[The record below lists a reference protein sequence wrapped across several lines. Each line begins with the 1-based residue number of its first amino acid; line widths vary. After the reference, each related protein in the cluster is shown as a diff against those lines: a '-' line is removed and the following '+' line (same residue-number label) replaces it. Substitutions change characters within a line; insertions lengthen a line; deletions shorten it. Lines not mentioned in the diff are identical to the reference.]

1 MSAFLK
7 NLPVKG
13 LGGRC
18 LRPPPLLGFVWGGKA
33 IFLGSESG
41 QIYSGLLHTTLS
53 PPPPVTYF
61 IECIDLYLWYSHREG
76 RGGEVNWRDHQ

>member
-33 IFLGSESG
+33 ICRFGIWSNT
-41 QIYSGLLHTTLS
+41 QCIT
-53 PPPPVTYF
+53 PVY
-61 IECIDLYLWYSHREG
+61 EG
-76 RGGEVNWRDHQ
+76 EKVEGH